1 MKFERER
8 LKKLAIS
15 NFNIFVEIFRGFSFE
30 SDLQNIKSKMIF
42 VEVKGSFLSNFSR

>member
-1 MKFERER
+1 MKFEKERKRSR

-30 SDLQNIKSKMIF
+30 ESEL
-42 VEVKGSFLSNFSR
+42 EY